1 MKNILK
7 EKLKEGKCVYGP
19 WILTTSAD
27 NAEVLAHAG
36 ADMIMIDG
44 EHGAMSMET
53 AGRQISQI
61 KNTSTVPLLRVPWN
75 DMVMVKQ
82 GLDMGAAGIM
92 IPMVNSKE
100 EAERAVQYCHFPP
113 RGVRGVGAGR
123 ASLFGVNIKDY
134 LPYAM
139 NEIPIIIQIE
149 HFKAVE
155 AIDDILSVPGI
166 DVAFIGPFDL
176 STSMGI
182 MGKINHPDM
191 VKAIQKVLE
200 ACSRHQVVPGIMTGP
215 GLMQKHIEMGFKFL
229 LGGSDALF
237 IHQGVKGCLEE
248 FKQAS
253 MKRNL

>member
-7 EKLKEGKCVYGP
+7 EKLNAGKRVYGP
-19 WILTTSAD
+19 WILTTSSD
-27 NAEVLAHAG
+27 NAEVLANSG
-36 ADMIMIDG
+36 TDMIMIDG

-53 AGRQISQI
+53 AGKLISQM
-61 KNTSTVPLLRVPWN
+61 KNSTTPLLRVPWN

-123 ASLFGVNIKDY
+123 ASLFGINSKEY
-134 LPYAM
+134 LPFAK
-139 NEIPIIIQIE
+139 NEIQIIIQIE
-149 HFKAVE
+149 HIKAVE
-155 AIDDILSVPGI
+155 AIDDILSVPGV

-182 MGKINHPDM
+182 MGEIDHPEM
-191 VKAIQKVLE
+191 VKAIERVLE
-200 ACSRHQVVPGIMTGP
+200 ACNKHHVVPGIMTGP
-215 GLMQKHIEMGFKFL
+215 GLMQKHIDMGFRFL

-237 IHQGVKGCLEE
+237 IHQGITRCLEE

-253 MKRNL
+253 MK